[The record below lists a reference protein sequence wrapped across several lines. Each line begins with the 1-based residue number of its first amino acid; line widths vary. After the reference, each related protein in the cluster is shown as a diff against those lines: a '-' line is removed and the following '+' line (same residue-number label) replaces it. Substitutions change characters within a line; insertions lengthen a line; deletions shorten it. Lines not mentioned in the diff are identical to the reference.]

1 MRIDIVSNRDEP
13 SDLHPE
19 YQPLPNI
26 YGHVHTAAK
35 FGCQFTFYSLIAF
48 CTHTIH

>member
-1 MRIDIVSNRDEP
+1 MMYKSLVFGDEFLTLFVIF
-13 SDLHPE
+13 S
-19 YQPLPNI
+19 

-35 FGCQFTFYSLIAF
+35 FGCQFIFYSLIAF